1 MRSFLRPYP
10 FWAQTLGT
18 IVHSKDFRGPDTT
31 GRIASGGWV
40 GLDGS
45 EKKQRVEGNGGECLR
60 MLQPGASFVRKSA
73 DVFQVPGRRT
83 HRRVTFYTEGSLR
96 SDT

>member
-10 FWAQTLGT
+10 FWAQTLGS

-45 EKKQRVEGNGGECLR
+45 EKKQRVEGNRGECLR
-60 MLQPGASFVRKSA
+60 TLQPGASFVRKSA
-73 DVFQVPGRRT
+73 DVFQVPGRKT